1 MLLYESIWF
10 NKFCFKRHGERHPL
24 WGVQR
29 YSFFTIGGLHKL
41 LNFRKVTVY
50 FRKLHYTLST
60 TRHMHRQDFVKIVDT
75 LYCKLV
81 LTINN
86 YNLYH

>member
-29 YSFFTIGGLHKL
+29 YSFFTIGGLYKL

-50 FRKLHYTLST
+50 FRKLHCTLSDET
-60 TRHMHRQDFVKIVDT
+60 YAPSGLRKDSRHALLQISV
-75 LYCKLV
+75 
-81 LTINN
+81 NN
-86 YNLYH
+86 S